1 MDNDFKDLKE
11 EEYLIEKKH
20 LLVVLISSLLI
31 TFIYQFHLKG
41 YFFEAMLPFILVLV
55 SYLIIFKDAKKNK
68 KAYYMMIPLSL
79 IFISDFI
86 VGIDNTN
93 KDLNLLIVPVLLS
106 MMMLLLLNK
115 NYQLKGNILTWIFKL
130 FPRGLFSNLR
140 FLKIKSENE
149 NGKKVGSIFAG
160 IGFGLIFAIIIGY
173 LLIQADDYFKVF
185 VGNIFSNII
194 DFNANYLLIF
204 VLSFILIFSILIN
217 LFRSQDDEMKEVKL
231 WHFDKT
237 IVLTCLGIV
246 NSVFVLFLLSEVSR
260 LTSNFLQIPVEYT
273 YSSYAREGF
282 FQLLAVTF
290 INYAIIMFLLYKTN
304 LVKENKTI
312 QVSLVLLIAFSIILI
327 FNSYYRMYLYI
338 NHYGFTILR
347 CQVILFLLM
356 ELVLFTLMILRIFNH
371 FKKNNAFVYFII
383 VISFYIVNLYLC
395 SDWLVNILNETFNKI
410 PVI

>member
-149 NGKKVGSIFAG
+149 NGKKVGSIFA
-160 IGFGLIFAIIIGY
+160 
-173 LLIQADDYFKVF
+173 
-185 VGNIFSNII
+185 
-194 DFNANYLLIF
+194 
-204 VLSFILIFSILIN
+204 
-217 LFRSQDDEMKEVKL
+217 
-231 WHFDKT
+231 
-237 IVLTCLGIV
+237 
-246 NSVFVLFLLSEVSR
+246 
-260 LTSNFLQIPVEYT
+260 
-273 YSSYAREGF
+273 
-282 FQLLAVTF
+282 
-290 INYAIIMFLLYKTN
+290 
-304 LVKENKTI
+304 
-312 QVSLVLLIAFSIILI
+312 
-327 FNSYYRMYLYI
+327 
-338 NHYGFTILR
+338 
-347 CQVILFLLM
+347 
-356 ELVLFTLMILRIFNH
+356 
-371 FKKNNAFVYFII
+371 
-383 VISFYIVNLYLC
+383 
-395 SDWLVNILNETFNKI
+395 
-410 PVI
+410 